1 MSDLTPETL
10 AELRRLLDV
19 NRGRYFHA
27 LPWHA
32 WDRGIGYE
40 LHVGAT
46 CRDKMEPRGY
56 CEGVNNGFRETF
68 GAPEAELIVAAVNA
82 LPGLLDDADAL
93 RAELAHMTEARD
105 NARAEAK
112 RLTAIVEAVRALH
125 QPKHYADA
133 DMRAIA
139 PSLPAEVCGD
149 CWGRGDSAVP
159 WPCPTAHILDADAEY
174 IRAANPY
181 RQTEGTRA

>member
-1 MSDLTPETL
+1 
-10 AELRRLLDV
+10 
-19 NRGRYFHA
+19 
-27 LPWHA
+27 
-32 WDRGIGYE
+32 
-40 LHVGAT
+40 
-46 CRDKMEPRGY
+46 
-56 CEGVNNGFRETF
+56 
-68 GAPEAELIVAAVNA
+68 
-82 LPGLLDDADAL
+82 
-93 RAELAHMTEARD
+93 MTTTD
-105 NARAEAK
+105 NARAEVE

-159 WPCPTAHILDADAEY
+159 WPCPTGHILDADAEY
-174 IRAANPY
+174 IRAATPY